1 MIHRC
6 NTYQLDISTEDPKL
20 LAPKGWEKLLLNQYA
35 EAEILFTEAIDANPN
50 DSRAYAGLALVKQ
63 QTGRPEEA
71 LHDLQVATF
80 ISGNSPPVLHSAGVI
95 LWQQEEEDK
104 AYQYFQRAFDAIE
117 KRDYSSSYYYRTY
130 YRFFLISDLA
140 PQLRRGDIAP
150 EMIESFT
157 LLAQYLEETGNED
170 DASTVKKRLEL
181 EVGTN

>member
-1 MIHRC
+1 MK
-6 NTYQLDISTEDPKL
+6 QLTL
-20 LAPKGWEKLLLNQYA
+20 KGWEELLLNQYA
-35 EAEILFTEAIDANPN
+35 EAKIFFTQAIEANPN

-63 QTGRPEEA
+63 QSGRTEEA

-80 ISGNSPPVLHSAGVI
+80 ISGNSPPILHSAGVI
-95 LWQQEEEDK
+95 LWQQGQEDT
-104 AYQYFQRAFDAIE
+104 AYQYFQRAFDSIE

-150 EMIESFT
+150 EMIESFHR
-157 LLAQYLEETGNED
+157 LAQYLEETGNED
-170 DASTVKKRLEL
+170 DARTVIKRLEL